1 MDEVIKLNVGGD
13 KFTTSKQTLRSI
25 PETFF
30 TSLLSG
36 RIPLLRDGDGSIFID
51 RDPKLFQVILNFLR
65 TKELDTRDVDLRLLR
80 LEAEFYGVQP
90 LVKRLQLCED
100 QDKSSCGDLMF
111 HGMLQPPSGDTPNYN
126 YYNFL

>member
-36 RIPLLRDGDGSIFID
+36 RIPLLRDGDGS
-51 RDPKLFQVILNFLR
+51 V
-65 TKELDTRDVDLRLLR
+65 RLKGLWSFR
-80 LEAEFYGVQP
+80 LGHSFKV
-90 LVKRLQLCED
+90 
-100 QDKSSCGDLMF
+100 SS
-111 HGMLQPPSGDTPNYN
+111 S
-126 YYNFL
+126 